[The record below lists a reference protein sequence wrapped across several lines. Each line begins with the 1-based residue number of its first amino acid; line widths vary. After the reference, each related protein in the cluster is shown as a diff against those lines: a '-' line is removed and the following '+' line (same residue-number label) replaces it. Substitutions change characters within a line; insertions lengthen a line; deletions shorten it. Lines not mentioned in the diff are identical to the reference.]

1 MSKAPWPTR
10 TEGSEF
16 KVVKPSCSEPRS
28 VGTFSLNLYRQESM
42 AQYDLLVIG
51 TGPAGQKAA
60 VQASKLGKKVGIIER
75 KEVVG
80 GVCTNTGTIP
90 SKALREAVLYLSG
103 FRQRTL
109 YGAEYRLKKT
119 ITIEDLAFR
128 SNHII
133 KNEIEIV
140 KDQMG
145 RNRIDLIFGEARFID
160 SHRLLIQRAGTST
173 EHRAQAIVIAVGT
186 EPARPDNVPF
196 DEDTIIDTDGF
207 LRLKHIPASIT
218 IVGGGVIGTEYASI
232 LAMMGV
238 PVTLIDKRPRL
249 LEFVDA
255 QIIEALQQQMTDIGV
270 TIYHE
275 EEAVAIQ
282 KEPDGQVKVSLMRQP
297 PVTTTT
303 LMYAIGRIGATK
315 ELNLAGIGIIPDL
328 RGRVLVNEH
337 FQTSVPHIYAV
348 GDIIGFPAL
357 ASTSMQQGRHAA
369 CHAFNY
375 PDHTDTDLLPYG
387 IYAIPE
393 ISMVGRNEEELAK
406 AGIPYAAGIAHYR
419 EIARGQLI
427 GDETGMLKLLFHR
440 HTHTL
445 LGVHAIGEGAT
456 ELIHIGQAVM
466 AYRGKIDYFIDT
478 VFNYPTLA
486 ECYKVAA
493 LDGINRLPR
502 PWPDQTLDV
511 KRKT

>member
-1 MSKAPWPTR
+1 
-10 TEGSEF
+10 
-16 KVVKPSCSEPRS
+16 
-28 VGTFSLNLYRQESM
+28 M

-60 VQASKLGKKVGIIER
+60 VQAAKLGKTVGIIER

-90 SKALREAVLYLSG
+90 SKSLREAVLYLSG

-128 SNHII
+128 ANHII

-140 KDQMG
+140 QNQMA

-160 SHRLLIQRAGTST
+160 PHRLLIQRAGTST
-173 EHRAQAIVIAVGT
+173 EHHAHVIVIAVGT
-186 EPARPDNVPF
+186 EPARPAEIPF
-196 DEDTIIDTDGF
+196 DDVTIIDTDGF
-207 LRLKHIPASIT
+207 LTLKHLPTSMV

-232 LAMMGV
+232 LATMGV
-238 PVTLIDKRPRL
+238 PVILIDKRPRL

-255 QIIEALQQQMTDIGV
+255 QIIGALQQQMTDIGV
-270 TIYHE
+270 TLYHE
-275 EEAVAIQ
+275 EEVVAIR
-282 KEPDGQVKVSLMRQP
+282 KEADGQVTVSLKHRP
-297 PVTTTT
+297 PITTTT

-315 ELNLAGIGIIPDL
+315 DLNLEAIGITPDA
-328 RGRVLVNEH
+328 RGRVIVNDH
-337 FQTSVPHIYAV
+337 FQTSVPHIYAA
-348 GDIIGFPAL
+348 GDVIGFPAL

-369 CHAFNY
+369 CHAFGH

-387 IYAIPE
+387 IYSIPE
-393 ISMVGRNEEELAK
+393 ISMVGRNEEDLAK
-406 AGIPYAAGIAHYR
+406 AGIPFAVGIAHYR

-427 GDETGMLKLLFHR
+427 GDETGMVKLLFHR
-440 HTHTL
+440 HTHAL

-502 PWPDQTLDV
+502 PWPVQTLDV
-511 KRKT
+511 KRET

>member
-1 MSKAPWPTR
+1 
-10 TEGSEF
+10 
-16 KVVKPSCSEPRS
+16 
-28 VGTFSLNLYRQESM
+28 M

-60 VQASKLGKKVGIIER
+60 VQGAKLGKKVGIIER

-90 SKALREAVLYLSG
+90 SKSLREAVLYLAG

-109 YGAEYRLKKT
+109 YGTEYRLKKT

-128 SNHII
+128 ANHII
-133 KNEIEIV
+133 KKEIEIV
-140 KDQMG
+140 QDQMA
-145 RNRIDLIFGEARFID
+145 RNGIDLIFGEARFAD
-160 SHRLLIQRAGTST
+160 PHRLLIRQAGMSA
-173 EHRAQAIVIAVGT
+173 EHHAQAIVIAVGT
-186 EPARPDNVPF
+186 GPSRPDEIPF

-255 QIIEALQQQMTDIGV
+255 QIIGALQQQMGDIGV
-270 TIYHE
+270 SIYHE
-275 EEAVAIQ
+275 EEAVAIR
-282 KEPDGQVKVSLMRQP
+282 KEPDGRVTVSLIHHP

-315 ELNLAGIGIIPDL
+315 DLNLEAIGITPDI
-328 RGRVLVNEH
+328 RGRIIVNDH
-337 FQTSVPHIYAV
+337 FQTSVSHIYAV
-348 GDIIGFPAL
+348 GDVIGFPAL

-369 CHAFNY
+369 CHAFGH
-375 PDHTDTDLLPYG
+375 PDRTDTELLPYG

-393 ISMVGRNEEELAK
+393 ISMVGRNEEELVK
-406 AGIPYAAGIAHYR
+406 ADIPYAVGVAHYR

-427 GDETGMLKLLFHR
+427 GDETGMVKLLFHR
-440 HTHTL
+440 HTRAL

-466 AYRGKIDYFIDT
+466 AYQGKIDYFIDT

-502 PWPDQTLDV
+502 PWPNPT
-511 KRKT
+511 